1 MHRRDHDY
9 NACLL
14 CVLLPYGTLLYYQK
28 YSTQI
33 SNKCSSCLQLKI
45 RESITQFL
53 QILMRWSYIKCGW
66 IFLPPL
72 HYNNK
77 MFSCYVKN
85 LPAIL
90 LASRNRMFYSIDFLK
105 NSIAKAGIK
114 TIITYVHKAKNGSVV
129 YYKSACKSMLTLL
142 NSKCLRKSS

>member
-1 MHRRDHDY
+1 M
-9 NACLL
+9 L
-14 CVLLPYGTLLYYQK
+14 
-28 YSTQI
+28 
-33 SNKCSSCLQLKI
+33 
-45 RESITQFL
+45 
-53 QILMRWSYIKCGW
+53 
-66 IFLPPL
+66 PL

-105 NSIAKAGIK
+105 NNIAKAGIR
-114 TIITYVHKAKNGSVV
+114 TIMLVHKAKNGSVV

-142 NSKCLRKSS
+142 NSKGFLIRKSSL